1 MTLEI
6 LLIFAIL
13 AAAIVLFITEIVRVD
28 LVGLGVLVVLA
39 LTGLVQT
46 DQALS
51 GFSNPA
57 VVTIWAMFILSAALS
72 RTGVS
77 SLIGRQVL
85 RFASGGEGRLI
96 AVLMSV
102 TGLLSAFM
110 NNIGVAAMFLPITME
125 IARRTKRPA
134 SQLLLPMAYGALLG
148 GLVLLI
154 GTASNLLVRDALR
167 EAGFTPFGLFDFAP
181 GGLLILAVCVAYMAL
196 IGRRWLPVR
205 ETPRPLS
212 AGSASN
218 GRDLRSVYGLE
229 ERLAYLILP
238 DDSPLAGKTLSESRI
253 NRALGLNV
261 LSIRRKNG
269 QRVHPGATVQLAG
282 GDRLLIL
289 GRLDMIEEIA
299 ARPLVSLETD
309 LPQLSNMLFEQVG
322 LAEFAIAENSPFT
335 GKTLARLN
343 MRAQY
348 GVNILAIRRGEQVY
362 YTDLQDIT
370 LRAGDYVL
378 LQGPLLRL
386 DAFTDEL
393 SFRQLSIEDLRDYEM
408 DGSLLFVRIPGQSP
422 LIGRTLKESRLG
434 AAYSLSAVSV
444 RHEGADWQ
452 MPRPDLAL
460 QEGDLLIVE
469 GRPQDIEAVKGL
481 SALRIDRNVNVD
493 MEDLESGP
501 QQFVEVMLSPFTTL
515 TGKTLKE
522 LKFREKYGVSVIAL
536 WRGDRSYRTS
546 LGDITLSYGDALLCY
561 GPRAR
566 FELMARDRDFV
577 VLNLDVQEPP
587 RLEKAPYAA
596 LIMLAVVASVM
607 FLGLPISIAAIA
619 GSVLMVLTRCISMEE
634 AYQSIEWRA
643 VFLIAAMLPL
653 GLAMQQTGAAA
664 YVGQLVIQALGGFG
678 PTAILAGLMVL
689 SMLATQFMPSV
700 VVAVIMSPL
709 AISTAVAMGAS
720 PYPYMMGVAYSLA
733 ASVLSPLGH
742 PANVLVMSPGGY
754 RYSDYFKQG
763 LPIAVIVLVLSVLL
777 LPRLFPY

>member
-1 MTLEI
+1 
-6 LLIFAIL
+6 
-13 AAAIVLFITEIVRVD
+13 
-28 LVGLGVLVVLA
+28 
-39 LTGLVQT
+39 
-46 DQALS
+46 
-51 GFSNPA
+51 
-57 VVTIWAMFILSAALS
+57 
-72 RTGVS
+72 
-77 SLIGRQVL
+77 
-85 RFASGGEGRLI
+85 
-96 AVLMSV
+96 
-102 TGLLSAFM
+102 
-110 NNIGVAAMFLPITME
+110 
-125 IARRTKRPA
+125 
-134 SQLLLPMAYGALLG
+134 
-148 GLVLLI
+148 
-154 GTASNLLVRDALR
+154 
-167 EAGFTPFGLFDFAP
+167 
-181 GGLLILAVCVAYMAL
+181 
-196 IGRRWLPVR
+196 
-205 ETPRPLS
+205 
-212 AGSASN
+212 
-218 GRDLRSVYGLE
+218 
-229 ERLAYLILP
+229 
-238 DDSPLAGKTLSESRI
+238 
-253 NRALGLNV
+253 
-261 LSIRRKNG
+261 
-269 QRVHPGATVQLAG
+269 LAG

-309 LPQLSNMLFEQVG
+309 LPELSSMLFEQVG
-322 LAEFAIAENSPFT
+322 LAEFAIAENTPFT

-393 SFRQLSIEDLRDYEM
+393 SFRQLGIEDLRDYEM

-493 MEDLESGP
+493 LEDLESGP

-515 TGKTLKE
+515 SGKTLKE

-546 LGDITLSYGDALLCY
+546 LGDITLNYGDALLCY

-577 VLNLDVQEPP
+577 VLNLEVQEPP
-587 RLEKAPYAA
+587 LLEKAPYATA
-596 LIMLAVVASVM
+596 IMLAVVASVM

-619 GSVLMVLTRCISMEE
+619 GSVLMVLTRCLTMEE

-653 GLAMQQTGAAA
+653 GLAMQQSGAAA
-664 YVGQLVIQALGGFG
+664 YVGQLVIQAIGGFG

-689 SMLATQFMPSV
+689 SMLATQVMPSV

-720 PYPYMMGVAYSLA
+720 PYPFMMGIAYSLA